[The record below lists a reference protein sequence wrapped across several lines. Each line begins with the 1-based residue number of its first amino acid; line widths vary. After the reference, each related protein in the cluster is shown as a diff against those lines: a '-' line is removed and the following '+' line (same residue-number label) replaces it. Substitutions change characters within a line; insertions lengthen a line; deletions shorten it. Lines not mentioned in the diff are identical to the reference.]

1 MSDYSELK
9 RLATA
14 IESCTSILALEERAW
29 MRRTTGE
36 KVLLALEEIEE
47 LKAENEALRKDAE
60 RYRLIRTQGFRYVD
74 TDYWSGELDDCDNF
88 VDDPQWRAE

>member
-9 RLATA
+9 RLSTEIA
-14 IESCTSILALEERAW
+14 SCQSISPSDEAAW

-47 LKAENEALRKDAE
+47 VEVLRKDADRFRFIE
-60 RYRLIRTQGFRYVD
+60 QDASSGMSKIYGDDWLEVVDQLIGVGD
-74 TDYWSGELDDCDNF
+74 K
-88 VDDPQWRAE
+88 P